1 MPANLENSAVATGR
15 EQVSFHFNPKEGQ
28 CQIMF
33 KLPYSCGLFYMLA
46 RLYSKSFKLGFN
58 SMGTKNFQMYKLG
71 YKEAEEPEI
80 KMPAFVGS

>member
-1 MPANLENSAVATGR
+1 
-15 EQVSFHFNPKEGQ
+15 
-28 CQIMF
+28 
-33 KLPYSCGLFYMLA
+33 MLA

>member
-1 MPANLENSAVATGR
+1 
-15 EQVSFHFNPKEGQ
+15 
-28 CQIMF
+28 MF